1 MKQTGKHSVVD
12 SSVDAIE
19 AKVIELASDLIRCPS
34 VTPLDA
40 GCQKILVDHLESA
53 GFVVESMRFG
63 EIDNFWATHG
73 KGSPSL
79 VFAGHTDVVPP
90 GPLEQWQSP
99 PFTPTIKD
107 DLLYGRGAADMK
119 GNLASMTLAA
129 IEFVKRHPDH
139 KGTVALLVTGDE
151 EASAENGTVK
161 VVEKLRERGDKI
173 SWCVVG
179 EPSSAN
185 ELADTIKNGR
195 RGSLTGYLTV
205 HGVQGHVAYPE
216 RALNPIHNFASA
228 LAELSTMEWDRGNE
242 FFPPTSFQV
251 SNIRSGTGA
260 ENVIPANLEAV
271 FNFRF
276 STESRPDSLRLTVEQ
291 LLERHNVQFDLSW
304 RLSGQPFLTYTG
316 KLLEAA
322 RGSVKKIIGIEPQ
335 LSTSGGTSDGRFI
348 AQPGTEVIELGPL
361 NATIHKLD
369 ESISTKDLAT
379 LFFVYV
385 DMMEALL
392 AN

>member
-1 MKQTGKHSVVD
+1 MERTAKR
-12 SSVDAIE
+12 SVDKALARDIE
-19 AKVIELASDLIRCPS
+19 AKVVGLASELISCAS
-34 VTPLDA
+34 VTPVDA
-40 GCQKILVDHLESA
+40 GCQEKLREHLSAA
-53 GFVVESMRFG
+53 GFAIENMRFG

-73 KGSPSL
+73 KGSPLL

-90 GPLEQWQSP
+90 GPLEQWSSP

-107 DLLYGRGAADMK
+107 GLLYGRGAADMK
-119 GNLASMTLAA
+119 GNIASMAMAA
-129 IEFVKRHPDH
+129 MEFVKLHPDH
-139 KGTVALLVTGDE
+139 KGTVAMLVTGDE
-151 EASAENGTVK
+151 EAAAENGTVK
-161 VVEKLRERGDKI
+161 VVEKLRGRGEKI
-173 SWCVVG
+173 NWCVVG

-185 ELADTIKNGR
+185 VLGDTIKNGR
-195 RGSLTGYLTV
+195 RGSLTGYLNV

-216 RALNPIHNFASA
+216 RALNPIHNFSSA
-228 LAELSTMEWDRGNE
+228 LAELCSIEWDKGNE

-260 ENVIPANLEAV
+260 ENVIPGHLEAI

-276 STESRPDSLRLTVEQ
+276 STESRPDSLRITVEE
-291 LLERHNVQFDLSW
+291 LLQNHNVQFDITW
-304 RLSGQPFLTYTG
+304 RLSGQPFLTYAG

-369 ESISTKDLAT
+369 ESISTEDLAT
-379 LFFVYV
+379 LYFVYL
-385 DMMEALL
+385 DMMESLL
-392 AN
+392 L

>member
-1 MKQTGKHSVVD
+1 MERTAKR
-12 SSVDAIE
+12 SVDAVLAKEIE
-19 AKVIELASDLIRCPS
+19 SKVTHLASDLISCAS
-34 VTPLDA
+34 VTPIDA
-40 GCQKILVDHLESA
+40 GCQAILSEQLTSA
-53 GFVVESMRFG
+53 GFSIEDMRFG

-73 KGSPSL
+73 KGTPLL
-79 VFAGHTDVVPP
+79 VFAGHTDVVPS
-90 GPLEQWQSP
+90 GPHESWSSH
-99 PFTPTIKD
+99 PFTPTLKD
-107 DLLYGRGAADMK
+107 GLLYGRGAADMK

-129 IEFVKRHPDH
+129 IEFVKQHPDH

-151 EASAENGTVK
+151 EAAAENGTVK
-161 VVEKLRERGDKI
+161 VVEKLRARGEKI
-173 SWCVVG
+173 TWCVVG

-185 ELADTIKNGR
+185 VLGDTIKNGR
-195 RGSLTGYLTV
+195 RGSLTGYLNV

-216 RALNPIHNFASA
+216 RALNPIHNFSSA
-228 LAELSTMEWDRGNE
+228 LSELCSIEWDKGIE

-260 ENVIPANLEAV
+260 ENVIPGNLDAV

-276 STESRPDSLRLTVEQ
+276 STESRPDSLRLTVEE
-291 LLERHNVQFDLSW
+291 LLKKHNVQFELTW
-304 RLSGQPFLTYTG
+304 RLSGQPFLTYAG

-322 RGSVKKIIGIEPQ
+322 RGSVKKIVGIEPQ
-335 LSTSGGTSDGRFI
+335 LSTTGGTSDGRFI

-379 LFFVYV
+379 LYFVYV

-392 AN
+392 V

>member
-1 MKQTGKHSVVD
+1 MERTAKR
-12 SSVDAIE
+12 SVDKALARDIE
-19 AKVIELASDLIRCPS
+19 AKVVELASELISCAS
-34 VTPLDA
+34 VTPVDA
-40 GCQKILVDHLESA
+40 GCQEKLRAHLSAA
-53 GFVVESMRFG
+53 GFAIENMRFG

-73 KGSPSL
+73 KGSPLL

-90 GPLEQWQSP
+90 GPLEQWSSP
-99 PFTPTIKD
+99 PFTPKIKD
-107 DLLYGRGAADMK
+107 GLLYGRGAADMK
-119 GNLASMTLAA
+119 GNLASMAMAA
-129 IEFVKRHPDH
+129 MEFVKLHPDH
-139 KGTVALLVTGDE
+139 KGTVAMLVTGDE
-151 EASAENGTVK
+151 EAAAENGTVK
-161 VVEKLRERGDKI
+161 VVEKLRERGEKI
-173 SWCVVG
+173 NWCVVG

-185 ELADTIKNGR
+185 VLGDTIKNGR
-195 RGSLTGYLTV
+195 RGSLTGYLNV

-216 RALNPIHNFASA
+216 RALNPIHNFSSA
-228 LAELSTMEWDRGNE
+228 LAELCSIEWDKGNE

-260 ENVIPANLEAV
+260 ENVIPGHLEAI

-276 STESRPDSLRLTVEQ
+276 STESRPDSLRIKVEE
-291 LLERHNVQFDLSW
+291 LLKNHNVQFDITW
-304 RLSGQPFLTYTG
+304 RLSGQPFLTYAG

-369 ESISTKDLAT
+369 ESISTEDLAT
-379 LFFVYV
+379 LYFVYL
-385 DMMEALL
+385 DMMESLL
-392 AN
+392 L

>member
-1 MKQTGKHSVVD
+1 MERTAKRSVNPVL
-12 SSVDAIE
+12 AGEIE
-19 AKVIELASDLIRCPS
+19 TKVTALASDLISCAS

-40 GCQKILVDHLESA
+40 GCQAILSEQLTSA
-53 GFVVESMRFG
+53 GFSIEDMRFD
-63 EIDNFWATHG
+63 EIDNFWAAHG
-73 KGSPSL
+73 KGAPLL

-90 GPLEQWQSP
+90 GPLESWSSP
-99 PFTPTIKD
+99 PFTPTVKD
-107 DLLYGRGAADMK
+107 GLLYGRGAADMK
-119 GNLASMTLAA
+119 GNLASMAMAA
-129 IEFVKRHPDH
+129 MEFVKQHPDH

-151 EASAENGTVK
+151 EAAAENGTVK
-161 VVEKLRERGDKI
+161 VVEKLRERGEKI
-173 SWCVVG
+173 TWCVVG

-185 ELADTIKNGR
+185 VLGDTIKNGR
-195 RGSLTGYLTV
+195 RGSLTGYLNV

-216 RALNPIHNFASA
+216 RALNPIHNFSSA
-228 LAELSTMEWDRGNE
+228 LSELCSIEWDKGNE

-260 ENVIPANLEAV
+260 ENVIPGSLEAV

-276 STESRPDSLRLTVEQ
+276 STESRPDSLRMAVEE
-291 LLERHNVQFDLSW
+291 LLRKHNVQFDLTW
-304 RLSGQPFLTYTG
+304 RLSGQPFLTYAG

-361 NATIHKLD
+361 NATIHKVD
-369 ESISTKDLAT
+369 ESISTQDLAS
-379 LFFVYV
+379 LYFVYL
-385 DMMEALL
+385 DMMESLL
-392 AN
+392 V